1 VTDNLVNL
9 NQIKKLKRAKM
20 IVFILIAAAVFSAI
34 TWKYLIYDSA
44 IDFKIPESSN
54 QTYNQ
59 PIAILPND
67 ILSQIDDNLGKP
79 ILLYVYT
86 TWCGICKQQLPIIN
100 EMARKFQNT
109 DLKVISVAI
118 DRNIDGASLMNYL
131 EYYKNI
137 YFKPEYLIYN
147 DGLSDLLKTKNIRYN
162 RIIPLTVLIG
172 RTGEVETRFTGAKSE
187 KYINRKIIKTLMQ

>member
-1 VTDNLVNL
+1 VTNNLVNL

-100 EMARKFQNT
+100 EMARKFQNIY
-109 DLKVISVAI
+109 LKVISEKKGSGQYSSLSTSNKNFNI
-118 DRNIDGASLMNYL
+118 HTIPYNISLPDRS
-131 EYYKNI
+131 
-137 YFKPEYLIYN
+137 
-147 DGLSDLLKTKNIRYN
+147 S
-162 RIIPLTVLIG
+162 
-172 RTGEVETRFTGAKSE
+172 
-187 KYINRKIIKTLMQ
+187 IKRSM